1 MICKHCGK
9 SILPKYK
16 ICPYCNN
23 SLDSDSDDIFSSSQK
38 KEPAYKV
45 VTSQVQKSITTKQR
59 KLKPQIK
66 NALIFSA
73 AILVLVFVLSILGVF
88 KTKAQKVCDYLE
100 KGNYDSAYN
109 LYQEEFKDK
118 ESPRLI
124 SALIDYMGEAYSDY
138 TDDKI
143 SLEEI
148 SKSFETIKK
157 MDIPKLESTIE
168 LIEEKIEGLSKSA
181 DYFKKGEKYYDE
193 QKYDKA
199 IKAYRKVVE
208 DDENYETA
216 SLHLKKSIQN
226 YRNSALSEASDLALN
241 GSYSAAV
248 DVLDTALD
256 VLKKD
261 ELIEKRRDE
270 YEKSG
275 NKKTLKNINDAI
287 DACIYK
293 ENYAGAIE
301 VIANAMKEDK
311 SLKKNKTLNKN
322 LKYYR
327 EKYAEQFTTELSELK
342 KDKNYSAAADLI
354 QKAEKLLPNNQNV
367 LYEKNQI
374 KDKLPTLLDELK
386 PLESE
391 SWNFS
396 HNSAID
402 SFGVEHKDD
411 DNRVVLTENSSATYD
426 VSDFEELTLYAVAGR
441 DMTGKKATLKI
452 SATLGGEYLLRE
464 VKIKPSY
471 DAQYIEFIVEDCEKL
486 SFSVEGAGAE
496 IILYNLELKK

>member
-143 SLEEI
+143 SHEEI

-157 MDIPKLESTIE
+157 MDIPKL
-168 LIEEKIEGLSKSA
+168 
-181 DYFKKGEKYYDE
+181 
-193 QKYDKA
+193 DK
-199 IKAYRKVVE
+199 R
-208 DDENYETA
+208 
-216 SLHLKKSIQN
+216 
-226 YRNSALSEASDLALN
+226 
-241 GSYSAAV
+241 
-248 DVLDTALD
+248 
-256 VLKKD
+256 
-261 ELIEKRRDE
+261 
-270 YEKSG
+270 
-275 NKKTLKNINDAI
+275 
-287 DACIYK
+287 
-293 ENYAGAIE
+293 
-301 VIANAMKEDK
+301 
-311 SLKKNKTLNKN
+311 
-322 LKYYR
+322 
-327 EKYAEQFTTELSELK
+327 
-342 KDKNYSAAADLI
+342 
-354 QKAEKLLPNNQNV
+354 
-367 LYEKNQI
+367 
-374 KDKLPTLLDELK
+374 
-386 PLESE
+386 
-391 SWNFS
+391 
-396 HNSAID
+396 
-402 SFGVEHKDD
+402 
-411 DNRVVLTENSSATYD
+411 
-426 VSDFEELTLYAVAGR
+426 
-441 DMTGKKATLKI
+441 
-452 SATLGGEYLLRE
+452 
-464 VKIKPSY
+464 
-471 DAQYIEFIVEDCEKL
+471 
-486 SFSVEGAGAE
+486 
-496 IILYNLELKK
+496 